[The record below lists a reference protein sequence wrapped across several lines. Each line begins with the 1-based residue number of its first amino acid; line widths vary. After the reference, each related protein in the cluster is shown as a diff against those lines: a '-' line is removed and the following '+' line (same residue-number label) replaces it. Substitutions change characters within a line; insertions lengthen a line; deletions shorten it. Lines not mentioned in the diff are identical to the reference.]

1 MKHARNIAAILALVG
16 TVVLLWR
23 LHVVR
28 GELAEAETALLAEG
42 MEHTRTSGTL
52 ETCTL
57 DLEDTREFLKER
69 EEMCKDCAALYTRN
83 NEMLFRCEEKICADG
98 WVPYEQYSS
107 CTNALWDVDPAAVER
122 LEAEELEAT
131 RKLNDRAAIADAAGI
146 IFVPLSQYDR
156 CVGLLQTC
164 DDRSVAGSLV
174 DELTKRESGR

>member
-1 MKHARNIAAILALVG
+1 MKHARNIAAIVALVG

-28 GELAEAETALLAEG
+28 GELAEAETALAEAETALLDEG
-42 MEHTRTSGTL
+42 MDHTRTSGTL

-57 DLEDTREFLKER
+57 DLADAH
-69 EEMCKDCAALYTRN
+69 EMCKDGAAAYTRCT
-83 NEMLFRCEEKICADG
+83 EVMFRCEEKICADG